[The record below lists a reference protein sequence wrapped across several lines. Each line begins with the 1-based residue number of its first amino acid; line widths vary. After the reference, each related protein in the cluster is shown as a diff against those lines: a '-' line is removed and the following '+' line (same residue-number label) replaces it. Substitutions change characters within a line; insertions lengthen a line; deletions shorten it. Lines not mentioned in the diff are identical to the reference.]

1 MSINIEKMREDF
13 SAFFKKYENCDF
25 EGATDEADYVKDA
38 EELLSQYESGVESD
52 EEKRELS
59 KQCVHLGCKI
69 MMYTDNPSGPVYYRK
84 AINLQPDSY
93 DIRWDYYTTLEEIVE
108 NEEYSTPELIRDAI
122 DCLRFCIDYCDTP
135 ELKRENHIE
144 YRWAELGRVYMA
156 AKDYRSA
163 RDCFDKSFAIMPDY
177 KVGGLLKKAKR
188 LGNPVL
194 RFFDGIFSVFR
205 RKK

>member
-38 EELLSQYESGVESD
+38 EELLSQYESVAESD

-59 KQCVHLGCKI
+59 EQCVHLGCKI

-84 AINLQPDSY
+84 AIDLQPDSY

-108 NEEYSTPELIRDAI
+108 NEEYSTPELIRDAV
-122 DCLRFCIDYCDTP
+122 DCLTFCIDYCDTP
-135 ELKRENHIE
+135 ELREEKHIQNR
-144 YRWAELGRVYMA
+144 YFELARVYMA
-156 AKDYRSA
+156 AKDYA
-163 RDCFDKSFAIMPDY
+163 
-177 KVGGLLKKAKR
+177 KAKECAEKS
-188 LGNPVL
+188 LDIEWDEDVQEL
-194 RFFDGIFSVFR
+194 IDAAESMLS
-205 RKK
+205 